1 MIGSMR
7 IPGLA
12 LGRFHR
18 DARWFL
24 LTSLIA
30 GAALSLYWIDFNLYL
45 ASLGLS
51 TSTIGLIATISSTAG
66 AIVAFPASALSD
78 RLGRRAVIA
87 AGIAI
92 GPVALLGLIV
102 STDPLPIAV
111 FASLW
116 SIGWQAVQVVQA
128 PYLTEHSDADHRNEL
143 FALQFAIQ
151 NVTNIAAAILGAVV
165 ATSIAA
171 ILGLQPGGP
180 GTYRVILALMIA
192 LLVAALVTIAR
203 LRDDRPERVT
213 RRRIRAAGEPAV
225 FPPDPRR
232 SRARFGLVVVDRSR
246 FIRLVLPSFLV
257 SLGAGQVIPFLNL
270 YVQRRFGLDLASL
283 NAVFAVTSLG
293 TVLAILAQPRL
304 ARRFGQITSVVI
316 VQAASIPFLVVL
328 GFSPI
333 LWTVIAAMTVRNA
346 LMNAGNPIFTAFAM
360 ERVTPV
366 ERATLSAALT
376 VLWQVGWVL
385 GGSWY
390 ALLQATVGFD
400 TGYAINFVAVITLYS
415 VATALSW
422 IWFRAIDRR
431 TLAAAA

>member
-24 LTSLIA
+24 LTSLIS

-78 RLGRRAVIA
+78 RLGRRAVIG
-87 AGIAI
+87 AGFAI

-102 STDPLPIAV
+102 STDALPIAV

-151 NVTNIAAAILGAVV
+151 NVTNIAAAILG
-165 ATSIAA
+165 
-171 ILGLQPGGP
+171 LQPGGP
-180 GTYRVILALMIA
+180 GTYRVILVLMIA
-192 LLVAALVTIAR
+192 LLVAALVTITR

-328 GFSPI
+328 GFSPF

-390 ALLQATVGFD
+390 AFLQATVGFD

-422 IWFRAIDRR
+422 IWFRAIDRQV
-431 TLAAAA
+431 LAAAA

>member
-1 MIGSMR
+1 MR

-30 GAALSLYWIDFNLYL
+30 GAAISLYWIDFNLYL

-51 TSTIGLIATISSTAG
+51 TATIGLIATVASTAG

-78 RLGRRAVIA
+78 RIGRRAVIA
-87 AGIAI
+87 AGFACA
-92 GPVALLGLIV
+92 PVALVGLIV
-102 STDPLPIAV
+102 SSDPIPIAV
-111 FASLW
+111 FAALW
-116 SIGWQAVQVVQA
+116 SIGWQSVQVVQA
-128 PYLTEHSDADHRNEL
+128 PYLTEHSDAEHRNEL

-151 NVTNIAAAILGAVV
+151 QVTNIVAAILGAVV
-165 ATSIAA
+165 ATSIAR
-171 ILGLQPGGP
+171 LVGLQPGGP
-180 GTYRVILALMIA
+180 GTYRVILALMIV
-192 LLVAALVTIAR
+192 LLVAALVTLTR
-203 LRDDRPERVT
+203 LRDDRPSRLQ
-213 RRRIRAAGEPAV
+213 RRRLRTAGEPAA

-232 SRARFGLVVVDRSR
+232 SRARFGLAVVDRRR
-246 FIRLVLPSFLV
+246 FVRLVLPNFLV
-257 SLGAGQVIPFLNL
+257 ALGAGQVIPFLNL

-283 NAVFAVTSLG
+283 NAVFAVTSIG

-316 VQAASIPFLVVL
+316 VQASSIPFLFVL
-328 GFSPI
+328 GFSPV

-360 ERVTPV
+360 EQVTPV

-376 VLWQVGWVL
+376 VLWQIGWVL

-390 ALLQATVGFD
+390 AILQATVGFD
-400 TGYAINFVAVITLYS
+400 AGYAVNFITVITLYS
-415 VATALSW
+415 TATALSW
-422 IWFRAIDRR
+422 MWFRAIDRR